1 MQTRLREEID
11 GDLTENYVDITD
23 FKTEQNLHEIN
34 CAECNR
40 TFYADGDTADAIYRS
55 IEQGLDNPFL
65 CDGCRRELEESAY
78 ENR

>member
-1 MQTRLREEID
+1 MQARLREEID
-11 GDLTENYVDITD
+11 GDLVAEYVGITD
-23 FKTEQNLHEIN
+23 FRTDVNRFEIN

-40 TFYADGDTADAIYRS
+40 TYYADSETSDGIYRS

-65 CDGCRRELEESAY
+65 CTECKRELEESAY